1 MDWVNIIL
9 KATTV
14 LAQQNKKTIIS
25 LVIIVLATVVINF
38 NTINDYIFKTDPVKE
53 YLKRGQEVE
62 LSLKKFKENY
72 GCEAV
77 SIAILHNGVVSIAD
91 PKFHLMKFSILF
103 SVGEN
108 ARNTKA
114 IYVNQPLSIW
124 IDNFT
129 EMLYNG
135 YFLIKDAST
144 DKDPLVRLVYASS
157 HMKTGLY
164 LPMYKHNMLI
174 GYAIISFKEKRE
186 ITDNAIKFMKRSL
199 MDIEAKL

>member
-129 EMLYNG
+129 EMIYNG

-144 DKDPLVRLVYASS
+144 DKDPS
-157 HMKTGLY
+157 T
-164 LPMYKHNMLI
+164 
-174 GYAIISFKEKRE
+174 F
-186 ITDNAIKFMKRSL
+186 SL
-199 MDIEAKL
+199 LF